1 MTAVRIFGMRVTL
14 ALLDGD
20 SEFLFGDEYE
30 KTHSTTS
37 VHLLCEAACL
47 PREVCAWL
55 IHTSVPRF
63 YIPFLCVDNN
73 KHADGVELTF
83 LRRNMLVLGICTG

>member
-14 ALLDGD
+14 APLDGD

-37 VHLLCEAACL
+37 VGLLCEAACL
-47 PREVCAWL
+47 SREVCA
-55 IHTSVPRF
+55 
-63 YIPFLCVDNN
+63 
-73 KHADGVELTF
+73 
-83 LRRNMLVLGICTG
+83 